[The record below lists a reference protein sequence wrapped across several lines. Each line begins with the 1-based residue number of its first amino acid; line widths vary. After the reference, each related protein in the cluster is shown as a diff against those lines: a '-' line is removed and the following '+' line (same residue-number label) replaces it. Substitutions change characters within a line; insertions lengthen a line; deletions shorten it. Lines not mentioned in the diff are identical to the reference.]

1 MIITKYQPTYS
12 GYYSFIKLFQFKT
25 INFIVL
31 NYKYLNFNDNRDALA
46 HFGTWN
52 IQYFQFFNLATKQN
66 AVLSR
71 STWNALKI
79 CTKWETECFK
89 SMESFIIRFSNSLCL
104 LSTIAWSKK
113 KNITFAIIEV
123 VVAQW
128 YSVWLYTRW
137 LWSQQTEGTE
147 IPNAGYSVKLN

>member
-113 KNITFAIIEV
+113 NILLL
-123 VVAQW
+123 QSLRLSW
-128 YSVWLYTRW
+128 HS
-137 LWSQQTEGTE
+137 GT
-147 IPNAGYSVKLN
+147 ASDCTHDGYGLNKQRERRFQMRDTA